1 MATIISHSPAE
12 TEALGVEF
20 ASHLRGGE
28 ILALE
33 GMMGAGKTHF
43 VKGLA
48 RGLGCSSEATSPTFT
63 LIHEYGGGRLPL
75 VHADLYRLECG
86 DEAAAIGLEDYF
98 DGECVVI
105 VEWADKFPG
114 LLPAE
119 ALRISIR
126 LLEGDN
132 REVVLP

>member
-1 MATIISHSPAE
+1 MGTIISHSPAE
-12 TEALGVEF
+12 TEALGTKL
-20 ASHLRGGE
+20 AGSLRGGE
-28 ILALE
+28 IFALE

-48 RGLGCSSEATSPTFT
+48 RGLGCTTDVTSPTFT

-75 VHADLYRLECG
+75 VHADLYRLESI
-86 DEAAAIGLEDYF
+86 DEAVAIGLDEYF
-98 DGECVVI
+98 DGDCVVI

-119 ALRISIR
+119 AQHISIR
-126 LLEGDN
+126 LLAGDD
-132 REVVLP
+132 REVTLP